1 MSVMFV
7 LLVSSGFTIGK
18 RPWDTNV
25 SLVLTYRFYYVHII
39 TYLENVPNVSYILG
53 SSRGNPSSL

>member
-25 SLVLTYRFYYVHII
+25 RLILTFYYVHII
-39 TYLENVPNVSYILG
+39 TCLENVSNVSYILG